1 MTAELVTRVMLLYEQ
16 SRRRTYIAVLDTTQ
30 PGTLLL
36 DRAHRRSEIT
46 VVRLLPPRLIAPSH
60 PAGLED
66 PRR

>member
-46 VVRLLPPRLIAPSH
+46 LGSNGRSDRQLF
-60 PAGLED
+60 
-66 PRR
+66 